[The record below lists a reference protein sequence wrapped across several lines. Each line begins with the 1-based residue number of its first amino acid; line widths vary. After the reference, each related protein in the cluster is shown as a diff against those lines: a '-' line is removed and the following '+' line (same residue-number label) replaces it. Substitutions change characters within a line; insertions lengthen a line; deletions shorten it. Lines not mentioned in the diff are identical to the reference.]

1 MALGGLMSLLKDVAV
16 SPVGQIAGG
25 VMEQKVTD
33 WQEEARIKKEN
44 DERNAQ
50 FTDAVTLKG
59 IDNMTS
65 QELLA
70 TQKYGAYN
78 HIIDAGVPKYVADE
92 LWAGGFF
99 DKAQNSPEGVYN
111 VLAEAE
117 SAYGV
122 DFWRDKTNKAHQD
135 MLARSQEGQ
144 EMYGYNVEAQYKKG
158 VTDRQTYI
166 NNALSSYGSIPKNT
180 ATLVTTPNV
189 GVQEGVQPVSVDT
202 TPDKVPLD
210 LTKYYPGP
218 ELVGVDA
225 EETQKRMALANE
237 DFLQNMGYKNISS
250 FFTTDT
256 LGNRIFKWDDL
267 EKQTPGVI
275 KDRTLFQTAVGNVW
289 STLEAGRGEEFGFGN
304 LQNQFGSGGALD
316 DAGLVHTIGRV
327 VANVIKD
334 TEKEG
339 QANWFLD
346 KIRKNIEKNAKAGST
361 MEVMMPTS
369 NAEMIKTLESYNP
382 SWLDELISIQ
392 GKDKEILEGYIGGT
406 AKEWENPFINTPYEY
421 IFSDSKNIP
430 IIIDPVEGLG
440 DSAERSIMLDEI
452 GQRYQD
458 KILYNKKDPL
468 TYNRIQMLHN
478 YYRGERATKT
488 IESGR
493 AYEPDVSEK
502 MPIPPGIQTARTY
515 SPRPSSAFLQGV
527 TPSGIMA
534 DVKSISALDDIIN
547 FKRNNIFN
555 LEEYRPIEGLG
566 DTASVLLHGT
576 DLNSLGALKTLESRL
591 HTIPEFQRELQLLL
605 RQQQQDGRL
614 PKDLTQEDIE
624 ILADRIID
632 DYAYAINEVQLQM
645 RSRADA
651 PTDKALPGLDEK
663 EFIDSDAET
672 PPSKVEEDGE
682 KGQREKNEE
691 ALLEFIG
698 EKFKNIFRPTEARA
712 EEPPARF
719 KKE

>member
-1 MALGGLMSLLKDVAV
+1 M
-16 SPVGQIAGG
+16 
-25 VMEQKVTD
+25 D
-33 WQEEARIKKEN
+33 WQEEARLKEEK
-44 DERNAQ
+44 DARKAKL
-50 FTDAVTLKG
+50 TDAITLKD
-59 IDNMTS
+59 IDNMNN
-65 QELLA
+65 QERLA
-70 TQKYGAYN
+70 TQRYSAYN
-78 HIIDAGVPKYVADE
+78 HIIDSGVPKYIADE

-99 DKAQNSPEGVYN
+99 DRAQNSSEGVYN

-144 EMYGYNVEAQYKKG
+144 EMYGYNVEAQYKQG

-166 NNALSSYGSIPKNT
+166 KNALSSFLPTNT
-180 ATLVTTPNV
+180 ADLVTTPNV
-189 GVQEGVQPVSVDT
+189 GVQPVSVDT
-202 TPDKVPLD
+202 TPDKVSLD

-218 ELVGVDA
+218 KPVGIDA
-225 EETQKRMALANE
+225 EEAQKRMALANE

-250 FFTTDT
+250 FFEIDRF
-256 LGNRIFKWDDL
+256 GNRVFKWDEL

-275 KDRTLFQTAVGNVW
+275 KDWNLFTTAVGNVW
-289 STLEAGRGEEFGFGN
+289 GTVAAGHGEASGFGN
-304 LQNQFGSGGALD
+304 LQNQFGSGEALD
-316 DAGLVHTIGRV
+316 DAGLVHTIGRI

-361 MEVMMPTS
+361 MEAMMPTS

-382 SWLDELISIQ
+382 NWFDELISIQ
-392 GKDKEILEGYIGGT
+392 GKDKEILEGYMGGT
-406 AKEWENPFINTPYEY
+406 AKEWENPFRNTPYEY

-458 KILYNKKDPL
+458 KILYKKKDPL

-478 YYRGERATKT
+478 YYRGERATKI

-632 DYAYAINEVQLQM
+632 DYAYAINEGQLQM
-645 RSRADA
+645 RNRADA

-682 KGQREKNEE
+682 KSQREKNEE

-712 EEPPARF
+712 EEPPTRF